1 MFLLNYAALNFVCF
15 QEPFYE
21 KLRSCGRDGL
31 KDLNGLAVLESQ
43 LSLEFFTI
51 P

>member
-21 KLRSCGRDGL
+21 KLRSCDRDGL
-31 KDLNGLAVLESQ
+31 WRIYMVGDARISV
-43 LSLEFFTI
+43 I